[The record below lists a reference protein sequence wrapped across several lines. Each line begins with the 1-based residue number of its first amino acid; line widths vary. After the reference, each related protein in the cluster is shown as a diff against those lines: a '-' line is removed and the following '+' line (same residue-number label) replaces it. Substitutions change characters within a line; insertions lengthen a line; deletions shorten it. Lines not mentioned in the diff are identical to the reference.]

1 LAWVREL
8 EQDAERLEILGHDN
22 EFPVDGSPDRNPPAH
37 GQVGGLVIGE
47 IHNQGSRH
55 LGQNS
60 GKVQFVG
67 VTAIVE
73 TFVLNTWRAINGPGQ
88 GKNAHE
94 DGRAQAQQL
103 VPDLHVS
110 GV

>member
-8 EQDAERLEILGHDN
+8 EQNAEV
-22 EFPVDGSPDRNPPAH
+22 PVDGIPNGNPPAH
-37 GQVGGLVIGE
+37 GQVGGLVIGQ

-55 LGQNS
+55 FRQNS

-67 VTAIVE
+67 MTAIVE

-88 GKNAHE
+88 GKSAHE
-94 DGRAQAQQL
+94 NGRAQAQEL
-103 VPDLHVS
+103 MPDLHVS